1 MMTDRLYI
9 DGYDAYKQWGVYV
22 VAGGWNEA
30 IAYAPL
36 KTVEYND
43 WQEEDG
49 IEADLSDPKL
59 NTKEI
64 SLNFA
69 YAGLYSGIIE
79 FVNLLADG
87 AYHEFNCAHIR
98 RQYTL
103 RMTQMPNLDH
113 ASTLGFVTIKF
124 SNDFPLKGYS
134 YKAPSSRVMRAED
147 YLIDGVPFTDYGCR
161 ILQGSL
167 SEVMK
172 SAAVKQNLLRNIASQ
187 PGAIYDDAAV
197 TYKSKD
203 VKLNCLMRAE
213 TLDELWRNY
222 DALLFDLIRPDE
234 RMLEVTELE
243 QTFPC
248 FYKSA
253 SVSEFFPE
261 DKIWLR
267 FTLTL
272 TFTHSFRID
281 GGDVVLASEDR
292 IVVFTENNLFA
303 IDMTADDL
311 MLFTEESENMVVT
324 EMDDSGID
332 MVMDF
337 MTYTPLNDEFI
348 NS

>member
-1 MMTDRLYI
+1 MMTGRLYI
-9 DGYDAYKQWGVYV
+9 DGHDAYLQWGVYV
-22 VAGGWNEA
+22 VLGGWNEA

-36 KTVEYND
+36 KAVEYND

-69 YAGLYSGIIE
+69 YAGLYSRFIE

-87 AYHEFNCAHIR
+87 AYHEFNCTHIR
-98 RQYTL
+98 RQFTL

-113 ASTLGFVTIKF
+113 AHTLGFVTIKF

-134 YKAPSSRVMRAED
+134 YKAPNSNVTRTED

-161 ILQGSL
+161 ILKGSL

-172 SAAVKQNLLRNIASQ
+172 AAAVKQNLLRNIATL
-187 PGAIYDDAAV
+187 PGAIYDGAV
-197 TYKSKD
+197 VTFKSKD
-203 VKLNCLMRAE
+203 VKLNCLMRAD

-234 RMLEVTELE
+234 RLLEVSELE

-253 SVSEFFPE
+253 SVSEFYPE
-261 DKIWLR
+261 DKIWLA
-267 FTLTL
+267 FTITL
-272 TFTHSFRID
+272 TFTHSFRLE
-281 GGDVVLASEDR
+281 GDDYVLASEDG
-292 IVVFTENNLFA
+292 IIIFTEDGENAIEMLPDRFRYPSLRFVNDRATLRLTGSGTLRFNN
-303 IDMTADDL
+303 
-311 MLFTEESENMVVT
+311 
-324 EMDDSGID
+324 
-332 MVMDF
+332 
-337 MTYTPLNDEFI
+337 
-348 NS
+348 

>member
-1 MMTDRLYI
+1 MMTGRLYI
-9 DGYDAYKQWGVYV
+9 DGHDAYLQWGVYV
-22 VAGGWNEA
+22 VLGGWNEA

-69 YAGLYSGIIE
+69 YAGLYSRFIE

-87 AYHEFNCAHIR
+87 AYHEFNCTHIR
-98 RQYTL
+98 RQFTL

-113 ASTLGFVTIKF
+113 AATLGFVSIKF

-134 YKAPSSRVMRAED
+134 YKAPNSNVTRAED

-161 ILQGSL
+161 ILKGSL

-172 SAAVKQNLLRNIASQ
+172 AAAVKQNLLRNIATL
-187 PGAIYDDAAV
+187 PGAIYDGTVV
-197 TYKSKD
+197 TFKSKD
-203 VKLNCLMRAE
+203 VKLNCLMRAD

-234 RMLEVTELE
+234 RLLEVSELE

-253 SVSEFFPE
+253 SVSEFYPE
-261 DKIWLR
+261 DKIWLA
-267 FTLTL
+267 FTITL
-272 TFTHSFRID
+272 TFTHSFRLE
-281 GGDVVLASEDR
+281 GDDYVLASEDG
-292 IVVFTENNLFA
+292 IIIFTEDGENAIEMLPDRFRYPSLRFVNDRATLRLTGSGTLRFNN
-303 IDMTADDL
+303 
-311 MLFTEESENMVVT
+311 
-324 EMDDSGID
+324 
-332 MVMDF
+332 
-337 MTYTPLNDEFI
+337 
-348 NS
+348 

>member
-1 MMTDRLYI
+1 MMTGRLYI
-9 DGYDAYKQWGVYV
+9 DGHDAYLQWGVYV
-22 VAGGWNEA
+22 VLGGWNDA

-69 YAGLYSGIIE
+69 YAGLYSRFIE

-87 AYHEFNCAHIR
+87 AYHEFNCVHIR
-98 RQYTL
+98 RQFTL

-113 ASTLGFVTIKF
+113 AATLGFVSIKF

-134 YKAPSSRVMRAED
+134 YREPSSSVTRAED

-161 ILQGSL
+161 ILKGSL

-172 SAAVKQNLLRNIASQ
+172 SAAVKPNLLRNIATQ
-187 PGAIYDDAAV
+187 PGAIYDGAV
-197 TYKSKD
+197 VTFKSKD
-203 VKLNCLMRAE
+203 VKLNCLMRAD

-234 RMLEVTELE
+234 RLLEVSELE

-253 SVSEFFPE
+253 SVSEFYPD
-261 DKIWLR
+261 DKIWLA
-267 FTLTL
+267 FTITL
-272 TFTHSFRID
+272 TFTHSFRLE
-281 GGDVVLASEDR
+281 GDDYVLASEDG
-292 IVVFTENNLFA
+292 IIIFTEDGENAIEMLPDRFRYPSLRFVNDRATLRLTGSGTLRFNN
-303 IDMTADDL
+303 
-311 MLFTEESENMVVT
+311 
-324 EMDDSGID
+324 
-332 MVMDF
+332 
-337 MTYTPLNDEFI
+337 
-348 NS
+348 

>member
-1 MMTDRLYI
+1 MMTGRLYI
-9 DGYDAYKQWGVYV
+9 DGHDAYLQWGVYV
-22 VAGGWNEA
+22 VLGGWNEA

-49 IEADLSDPKL
+49 IEADLSNPKL

-69 YAGLYSGIIE
+69 YAGLYSRFIE

-87 AYHEFNCAHIR
+87 AYHEFNCVHIR
-98 RQYTL
+98 RQFTL

-113 ASTLGFVTIKF
+113 AATLGFVSIKF

-134 YKAPSSRVMRAED
+134 YRQPSSCVTRAED

-161 ILQGSL
+161 ILKGSL

-172 SAAVKQNLLRNIASQ
+172 SAAVKSNLLRNIASQ
-187 PGAIYDDAAV
+187 PGAIYDGAV
-197 TYKSKD
+197 VTFKSKD
-203 VKLNCLMRAE
+203 VKLNCLMRAD

-234 RMLEVTELE
+234 RLLEVSELE

-253 SVSEFFPE
+253 SVSEFYPD
-261 DKIWLR
+261 DKIWLA
-267 FTLTL
+267 FTITL
-272 TFTHSFRID
+272 TFTHSFRLE
-281 GGDVVLASEDR
+281 GDDYVLASEDG
-292 IVVFTENNLFA
+292 IIIFTEDGDNAIEMLPDRFRYPSLRFVNDRATLRLTGSGTLRFNN
-303 IDMTADDL
+303 
-311 MLFTEESENMVVT
+311 
-324 EMDDSGID
+324 
-332 MVMDF
+332 
-337 MTYTPLNDEFI
+337 
-348 NS
+348 

>member
-1 MMTDRLYI
+1 MMTGRLYI
-9 DGYDAYKQWGVYV
+9 DGHDAYLQWGVYV
-22 VAGGWNEA
+22 VLGGWNEA

-36 KTVEYND
+36 KAVEYND

-69 YAGLYSGIIE
+69 YAGLYSRFIE

-87 AYHEFNCAHIR
+87 AYHEFNCTHIR
-98 RQYTL
+98 RQFTL

-113 ASTLGFVTIKF
+113 AHTLGFVTIKF

-134 YKAPSSRVMRAED
+134 YKAPNSNVTRTED

-161 ILQGSL
+161 ILKGSL

-172 SAAVKQNLLRNIASQ
+172 AAAVKQNLLRNIAIL
-187 PGAIYDDAAV
+187 PGAIYDGAV
-197 TYKSKD
+197 VTFKSKD
-203 VKLNCLMRAE
+203 VKLNCLMRAD

-234 RMLEVTELE
+234 RLLEVSELE

-253 SVSEFFPE
+253 SVSEFYPE
-261 DKIWLR
+261 DKIWLA
-267 FTLTL
+267 FTITL
-272 TFTHSFRID
+272 TFTHSFRLE
-281 GGDVVLASEDR
+281 GDDYVLASEDG
-292 IVVFTENNLFA
+292 IIIFTEDGENAIEMLPDRFRYPSLRFVNDRATLRLTGSGTLRFNN
-303 IDMTADDL
+303 
-311 MLFTEESENMVVT
+311 
-324 EMDDSGID
+324 
-332 MVMDF
+332 
-337 MTYTPLNDEFI
+337 
-348 NS
+348 

>member
-1 MMTDRLYI
+1 MMTGRLYI
-9 DGYDAYKQWGVYV
+9 DGHDAYLQWGVYV
-22 VAGGWNEA
+22 VLGGWNEA

-69 YAGLYSGIIE
+69 YAGLYSRFIE

-87 AYHEFNCAHIR
+87 AYHEFNCVHIR
-98 RQYTL
+98 RQFTL

-113 ASTLGFVTIKF
+113 AATLGFVSIKF

-134 YKAPSSRVMRAED
+134 YRQPSSSVTRAED

-161 ILQGSL
+161 ILKGSL

-172 SAAVKQNLLRNIASQ
+172 SAAVKPNLLRNIATQ
-187 PGAIYDDAAV
+187 PGAIYDGAV
-197 TYKSKD
+197 VTFKSKD
-203 VKLNCLMRAE
+203 VKLNCLMRAD

-234 RMLEVTELE
+234 RLLEVSELE

-253 SVSEFFPE
+253 SVSEFYPD
-261 DKIWLR
+261 DKIWLA
-267 FTLTL
+267 FTITL
-272 TFTHSFRID
+272 TFTHSFRLE
-281 GGDVVLASEDR
+281 GDDYVLASEEG
-292 IVVFTENNLFA
+292 IIIFTEDGENAIEMLPDRFRYPSLRFVNDRATLRLTGSGTLRFNN
-303 IDMTADDL
+303 
-311 MLFTEESENMVVT
+311 
-324 EMDDSGID
+324 
-332 MVMDF
+332 
-337 MTYTPLNDEFI
+337 
-348 NS
+348 

>member
-1 MMTDRLYI
+1 MMTGRLYI
-9 DGYDAYKQWGVYV
+9 DGHDAYLQWGVYV
-22 VAGGWNEA
+22 VVGGWNEA

-36 KTVEYND
+36 KTVEFND

-59 NTKEI
+59 STKEI

-69 YAGLYSGIIE
+69 YAGLYSRFIE

-87 AYHEFNCAHIR
+87 AYHEFNCVHIR
-98 RQYTL
+98 RQFTL

-113 ASTLGFVTIKF
+113 AATLSFVSIKF
-124 SNDFPLKGYS
+124 SNDFPLKGYA
-134 YKAPSSRVMRAED
+134 YREPSSSVVRAED

-161 ILQGSL
+161 ILKGSL

-172 SAAVKQNLLRNIASQ
+172 SAAVKPNLLRNIATQ
-187 PGAIYDDAAV
+187 PGAIYDGAV
-197 TYKSKD
+197 VTFKSKD
-203 VKLNCLMRAE
+203 VKLKCLMRAD

-234 RMLEVTELE
+234 RLLEVSELE

-253 SVSEFFPE
+253 SVSEFYPD
-261 DKIWLR
+261 DKIWLA

-272 TFTHSFRID
+272 TFTHSFRLE
-281 GGDVVLASEDR
+281 GDDYVLASEDG
-292 IVVFTENNLFA
+292 IIIFTEDGENAIEMLPDRFRYPSLRFVNDRATLRLTRSGTLRFNN
-303 IDMTADDL
+303 
-311 MLFTEESENMVVT
+311 
-324 EMDDSGID
+324 
-332 MVMDF
+332 
-337 MTYTPLNDEFI
+337 
-348 NS
+348 